1 MKIYDITATIGENLP
16 AYSGHERS
24 SITQILD
31 MRKGDV
37 CNLSTFAASMHT
49 GTHADMPLHF
59 IADGASCEDAALENF
74 YGTAKL
80 FRLNVTSHVTAADLQ
95 PLDIGAGDI
104 VLLDTGQSPNMRVPQ
119 MNKDYLALTPDAAQY
134 LAEKKI
140 RTLGIDY
147 LSIDPADTT
156 DFAVHKIIL
165 GNGIAVL
172 EGLVLDGVPEGTYT
186 LSALPLKLQNGNGS
200 PVRAVLIAP

>member
-1 MKIYDITATIGENLP
+1 
-16 AYSGHERS
+16 
-24 SITQILD
+24 
-31 MRKGDV
+31 
-37 CNLSTFAASMHT
+37 
-49 GTHADMPLHF
+49 
-59 IADGASCEDAALENF
+59 
-74 YGTAKL
+74 
-80 FRLNVTSHVTAADLQ
+80 
-95 PLDIGAGDI
+95 
-104 VLLDTGQSPNMRVPQ
+104 